1 MCAAASAPPGW
12 SPAGG
17 GRRCTRGRCC
27 PHLVIVIVV
36 NTCLLLLLSTPACK
50 KLKYSCLYLLAKKSN
65 TDCKTELQE
74 LDNEEKTVPK
84 QKENCSYDL
93 KEFFDKSD
101 EHLLDLEFS
110 GGKEEHK
117 VSQRCSLPL
126 PHMIMKG
133 AQLPTFQVVHMQENP
148 NVGFFPLN
156 APLTACGVA
165 LVIFEYE
172 YEIGNSLHSLLIV
185 KVLDKYIMSS
195 GTIFDLK
202 VVHL

>member
-36 NTCLLLLLSTPACK
+36 NTWLLLLLSTPACK

-65 TDCKTELQE
+65 TDCKTELQK

-117 VSQRCSLPL
+117 VSQRCPLPL
-126 PHMIMKG
+126 PHMKG

-185 KVLDKYIMSS
+185 KSLHGRKSFGQVYHVFRDY
-195 GTIFDLK
+195 F
-202 VVHL
+202 

>member
-1 MCAAASAPPGW
+1 MIIRVSH
-12 SPAGG
+12 S
-17 GRRCTRGRCC
+17 CT
-27 PHLVIVIVV
+27 
-36 NTCLLLLLSTPACK
+36 TS
-50 KLKYSCLYLLAKKSN
+50 S
-65 TDCKTELQE
+65 
-74 LDNEEKTVPK
+74 
-84 QKENCSYDL
+84 CSYDL

-126 PHMIMKG
+126 PHMKG
-133 AQLPTFQVVHMQENP
+133 AQLPTFQVVHVQENP

-172 YEIGNSLHSLLIV
+172 YEYEYEFFAFLVNRKI
-185 KVLDKYIMSS
+185 SS
-195 GTIFDLK
+195 WS
-202 VVHL
+202 